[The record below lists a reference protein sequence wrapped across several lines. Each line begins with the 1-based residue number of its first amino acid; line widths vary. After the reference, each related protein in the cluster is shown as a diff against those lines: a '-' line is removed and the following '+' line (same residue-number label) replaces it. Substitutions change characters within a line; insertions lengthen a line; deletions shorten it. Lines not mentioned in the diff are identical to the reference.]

1 MPSQRCTQTTNSCG
15 DMVRPKTE
23 LGVALIHEPEKGSEI
38 VLIRALSLRLTEALI

>member
-23 LGVALIHEPEKGSEI
+23 LGVTLIHEPAKGAEI
-38 VLIRALSLRLTEALI
+38 YIYIFYFIYIYIF